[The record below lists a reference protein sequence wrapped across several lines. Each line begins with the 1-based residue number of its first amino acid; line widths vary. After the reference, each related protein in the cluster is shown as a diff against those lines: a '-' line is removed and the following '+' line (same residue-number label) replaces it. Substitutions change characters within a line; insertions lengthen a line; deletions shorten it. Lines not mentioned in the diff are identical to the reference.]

1 MNKITIGIVEDES
14 IIADD
19 LQALLQDMDYICPEP
34 CGNYNDAIAMIE
46 QKKPDI
52 VILDINLHGKPD
64 GIRIAH
70 YVRENYCIPFI
81 FLTANSDAETVNKA
95 KETRPNAYLVKP
107 FQKADLYT
115 SIEIAIHN
123 FKHTDSKE
131 SYPKKKLVTNALFI
145 KEGAYFHKV
154 PFDEIL
160 YLNSEHVYVTVHT
173 LNKKFLVRTS
183 MQEYLENFDPSE
195 FVRVHRSF
203 VANLNK
209 IEKINSHN
217 IIVSGNEIPI
227 SKNHREELLRLL
239 HLG

>member
-1 MNKITIGIVEDES
+1 MNRITIGIVEDES

-19 LQALLQDMDYICPEP
+19 LQALLEDMGYLCPDP
-34 CGNYNDAIAMIE
+34 CASYNDAVEMIE

-52 VILDINLHGKPD
+52 VILDINLFGKPE
-64 GIRIAH
+64 GIRIAQH
-70 YVRENYCIPFI
+70 IRENYCIPFI
-81 FLTANSDAETVNKA
+81 FLTANSDCETVTKA
-95 KETRPNAYLVKP
+95 KETRPDAYLVKP

-115 SIEIAIHN
+115 SIEIALHN
-123 FKHTDSKE
+123 FKHSDLKE
-131 SYPKKKLVTNALFI
+131 KSPKKKLIKNALFI
-145 KEGAYFHKV
+145 KEGDYFHKV
-154 PFDEIL
+154 PFDEII

-173 LNKKFLVRTS
+173 VNKKFLVRTS

-195 FVRVHRSF
+195 FVRVHRSY

-227 SKNHREELLRLL
+227 SKNHRDELLKML